1 MNSIQSLS
9 KISIAFIMACSMQVT
24 AEDKI
29 TLEEPKQPDIAAEL
43 GAQPD
48 GVLNVKVNDDGS
60 FKSLMVK
67 ASVVIEDVL
76 GPAKGKHLARK
87 EAETKCKQA
96 LAKFLTEECVFLEGA
111 NNATVIATKGEST
124 KDAAGNT
131 VQIRSQQSVEVKT
144 TAEVSASKAQAV
156 LRGLIVLHS
165 EVTAGSE
172 PEYVLVMGMNEKTI
186 AQAGAMAQVMSGAGG
201 AGVPASSKSTLSPSE
216 KPAAESKTNPAI
228 KDF

>member
-1 MNSIQSLS
+1 MKTLQILS
-9 KISIAFIMACSMQVT
+9 KISIVTTLLLAVQVFGQ
-24 AEDKI
+24 EKI
-29 TLEEPKQPDIAAEL
+29 DLQEPKQPDIAAEL

-76 GPAKGKHLARK
+76 GPAKGKQLARK

-131 VQIRSQQSVEVKT
+131 VHIRSQQGVEVKT
-144 TAEVSASKAQAV
+144 TAEVSVSKAQAV

-201 AGVPASSKSTLSPSE
+201 AGVPASSKSTPSPSE